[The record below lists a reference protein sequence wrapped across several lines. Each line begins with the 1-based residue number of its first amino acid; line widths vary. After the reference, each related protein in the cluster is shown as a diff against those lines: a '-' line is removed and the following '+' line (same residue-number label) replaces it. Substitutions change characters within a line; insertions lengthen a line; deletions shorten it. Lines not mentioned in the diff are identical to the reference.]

1 MTDQSH
7 NPDNFGPDST
17 SPNAPPRRRIRGGI
31 LIAGALALAVATG
44 AVVSSAIGG
53 GFGGGFGPGGFGPP
67 GWHGGMMG
75 RMDPATIEDRADRA
89 IRHLAVEIDAT
100 NDQQEKLRA
109 IVKSAVKDLLPMR
122 DQAAGVRQ
130 RARDLLTA
138 PTIDRTAI
146 EAFRAEQV
154 TKVDAFSKRVTQAL
168 TDAAEVLTPAQRT
181 QVRERL
187 ESHRGGWRPW
197 MRG

>member
-1 MTDQSH
+1 
-7 NPDNFGPDST
+7 
-17 SPNAPPRRRIRGGI
+17 
-31 LIAGALALAVATG
+31 
-44 AVVSSAIGG
+44 
-53 GFGGGFGPGGFGPP
+53 
-67 GWHGGMMG
+67 
-75 RMDPATIEDRADRA
+75 
-89 IRHLAVEIDAT
+89 
-100 NDQQEKLRA
+100 
-109 IVKSAVKDLLPMR
+109 VKDLLPMR